1 MLEPG
6 GDDDRRDRDAALRR
20 EATRLLWRY
29 VVEVVE
35 AFDLCPWARRAREQG
50 EVRVEVVTAT
60 GGDAARDASVAAAVE
75 RIAGDPDAVMG
86 MVVLARDPVTPL
98 ALRRLRDAVLTTS
111 LARVV
116 AIADF
121 HPAAA
126 QDLGTAAR
134 AVPWLRRS
142 PDPTL
147 QVVRLA
153 AMASLRGAAAPAR
166 ATQAA
171 ILAGHARARAAAAD
185 LGAGRR
191 AQPRDRARPR
201 RGGRG
206 RGRGD
211 PRRSRPRLRGDRRGP
226 GCGAP
231 VTPTASCR

>member
-153 AMASLRGAAAPAR
+153 AMASLRGAAAAPAR

-171 ILAGHARARAAAAD
+171 ILAGHARAAPRPPTSEQVAELNLATARAHAAAVEAAVAAIHAD
-185 LGAGRR
+185 
-191 AQPRDRARPR
+191 RDRAYAAIDAALDAAPR
-201 RGGRG
+201 
-206 RGRGD
+206 
-211 PRRSRPRLRGDRRGP
+211 
-226 GCGAP
+226 
-231 VTPTASCR
+231 